1 MMVTSRFN
9 KDDEQIEIE
18 ESDEKLGELNT
29 FRYLCFN
36 SEMTSITEVKKRSR
50 HSWPNLISF

>member
-18 ESDEKLGELNT
+18 ESDEKLREVNT
-29 FRYLCFN
+29 FKYLCFN
-36 SEMTSITEVKKRSR
+36 SEMTSNCVQKQNKK
-50 HSWPNLISF
+50 